1 MKRIM
6 FFLIVFCFLPKLYS
20 EDNMSR
26 SMNGFDVIGKIVGWV
41 EDFRDA
47 QLRMPDSL
55 DELLEILPNRK
66 GMFAIFL
73 EAGYIIT
80 YSYINID
87 TMQIKV
93 QSESN
98 LHECKNEHY
107 TYYFYLNGTPTREYT
122 RDSDGKLINERYMG
136 NPTRTDIE
144 IELQAM
150 FDRLLDR

>member
-6 FFLIVFCFLPKLYS
+6 LFLIVFCFLPKLYS

-66 GMFAIFL
+66 GMFAMFF
-73 EAGYIIT
+73 YFFFQ
-80 YSYINID
+80 YRKNIPN
-87 TMQIKV
+87 TLGIAARRLSGLPARK
-93 QSESN
+93 S
-98 LHECKNEHY
+98 
-107 TYYFYLNGTPTREYT
+107 TRERKPAYT
-122 RDSDGKLINERYMG
+122 FSE
-136 NPTRTDIE
+136 
-144 IELQAM
+144 
-150 FDRLLDR
+150 